1 MQLKYNQEAER
12 KGIYIVGSCGFDSIP
27 SDLGQSVVM
36 RAMDGPVNT
45 IETYLKC
52 TSPPDEPGA
61 IINFATYQCAIYG
74 FAMAQELIPVRYYSI
89 YTLTSIIENFILS
102 HLKTVSKKIRQILVN
117 KFCFAHGEILIV
129 TLKLGLHFPSK

>member
-1 MQLKYNQEAER
+1 MKTLKDIKFSLGEPQFLETMQLKYNEEAER

-27 SDLGQSVVM
+27 ADLGQTVVM

-89 YTLTSIIENFILS
+89 YLLTSIIDNFILF
-102 HLKTVSKKIRQILVN
+102 HLQLV
-117 KFCFAHGEILIV
+117 LIFS
-129 TLKLGLHFPSK
+129 LF

>member
-1 MQLKYNQEAER
+1 METMQLKYNEEAER

-27 SDLGQSVVM
+27 ADLGQTVVM

-52 TSPPDEPGA
+52 TTPLDEPGA

-74 FAMAQELIPVRYYSI
+74 FAMAHELKSIRY
-89 YTLTSIIENFILS
+89 F
-102 HLKTVSKKIRQILVN
+102 
-117 KFCFAHGEILIV
+117 
-129 TLKLGLHFPSK
+129 LGVDFDN

>member
-1 MQLKYNQEAER
+1 MESTKVKEYIALQISLGEPQFLETMQLKYNQEAER

-27 SDLGQSVVM
+27 SDLGQTVVM

-52 TSPPDEPGA
+52 TTPPDEPGA

-74 FAMAQELIPVRYYSI
+74 FAMAHELKSIRYFFGFDF
-89 YTLTSIIENFILS
+89 ND
-102 HLKTVSKKIRQILVN
+102 
-117 KFCFAHGEILIV
+117 
-129 TLKLGLHFPSK
+129 